1 MTRRDGKTERPILIV
16 GTVFSLCPAPA
27 AVSQVGSSSR
37 GQARKPLIAFDFS
50 NKTSGLTLAAVRIPA
65 RHQEVAW
72 CKAGGTPY
80 ASCTCAVAL
89 VVLLIRRSL
98 VRAQVGEPKKDG
110 GQLRKRLAL
119 RRFWVRRCSGS
130 FSSSGTTSFNGSHD
144 ASKSSPAGPAALGAS
159 ARRHGLEGAGSALQ
173 SAQDLVRHI
182 V

>member
-1 MTRRDGKTERPILIV
+1 MDIHGTETTESARDFDCATDSANWFV
-16 GTVFSLCPAPA
+16 GGVLAFA
-27 AVSQVGSSSR
+27 AVS
-37 GQARKPLIAFDFS
+37 
-50 NKTSGLTLAAVRIPA
+50 
-65 RHQEVAW
+65 
-72 CKAGGTPY
+72 
-80 ASCTCAVAL
+80 
-89 VVLLIRRSL
+89 
-98 VRAQVGEPKKDG
+98 
-110 GQLRKRLAL
+110 KRLAL